1 MRKLTDRLDL
11 IAFLAALC
19 LFLSTVEYI
28 IPKPVP
34 FLRFGLANLPILIA
48 LNYLSIPSLFLLILL
63 KVLGQALVQGTFFSY
78 VFLFSLTGTV
88 SGGLLMI
95 LISRLLGRHISLIG
109 LSVLGA
115 LASNL
120 AQVLLAVHLLF
131 GRNGWLI
138 APFLI
143 GIGLVTSCLLGYFA
157 ENFVTA
163 SRWVRQTLAVN
174 HSRE

>member
-1 MRKLTDRLDL
+1 MRTVTDKLDL

-19 LFLSTVEYI
+19 LFLSTVEYV

-34 FLRFGLANLPILIA
+34 FLRFGLANLPILIS
-48 LNYLSIPSLFLLILL
+48 LNYLSVPSLLLLILL

-78 VFLFSLTGTV
+78 VFLFSLTGSVT
-88 SGGLLMI
+88 GGLLMI
-95 LISRLLGRHISLIG
+95 FLSRILGRHISLIG

-157 ENFVTA
+157 ENFVRA
-163 SRWVRQTLAVN
+163 SRWVRQALAVN
-174 HSRE
+174 HSRK

>member
-1 MRKLTDRLDL
+1 MRTVTDKLDR

-34 FLRFGLANLPILIA
+34 FLRFGLANIPILIS
-48 LNYLSIPSLFLLILL
+48 LHYLSVPSLLLLILL

-78 VFLFSLTGTV
+78 VFLFSLAGTA
-88 SGGLLMI
+88 SAGLLMI
-95 LISRLLGRHISLIG
+95 LLSRLLGRHISLIG

-131 GRNGWLI
+131 GKNGWLI
-138 APFLI
+138 APFMI

-157 ENFVTA
+157 ENFVST
-163 SRWVRQTLAVN
+163 SRWVRQALAMD
-174 HSRE
+174 HSME